1 LLAWRFGLDPLG
13 VRASDSTTFNLAYAL
28 DFTDAPRTDAP
39 AIAVTQG
46 TFGSAC
52 SNLSTATSGASGIAQ
67 LDKSQAVPNTAISAP
82 GGRFAELRTK
92 ADALGF
98 PAPK

>member
-1 LLAWRFGLDPLG
+1 M
-13 VRASDSTTFNLAYAL
+13 AYAL
-28 DFTDAPRTDAP
+28 DFTAAARTDAP

-52 SNLSTATSGASGIAQ
+52 SNISTATSGASGIAQ
-67 LDKSQAVPNTAISAP
+67 LDKSQVVPTTAMSAP

-98 PAPK
+98 PAPQ